1 MTQHD
6 ADGPPPAAGLA
17 PGETGTE
24 LKRGLTNRHI
34 QFIALGSAI
43 GTGLFYGSASAIAM
57 AGPAV
62 LLVYLVAGFAVFMVM
77 RALGEMAVRHP
88 IPGSFGQY
96 AARYLGPFAG
106 YVTGWTF
113 VFEMAVVAIADVT
126 AFAVYMSFWFPE
138 TPAWIWIGAVILF
151 IGAINTRN
159 VKTFGELEFWLSS
172 IKVLAIIAMIVG
184 GIALMIMG
192 VSYAPGAAPGPHN
205 LVDHGGFAPQ
215 GVWGMLASLS
225 VVVFAFGGIETIGI
239 TAGES
244 DDPGRTIPRAINAVP
259 FRILL
264 FYIGALG
271 VIMSLVPWDSIDGE
285 TSPFV
290 QIFDALGVPWAPS
303 ILNIVVITAAISAIN
318 ADTYGAGRV
327 LFGLA
332 RQGHAPKAFASV
344 SRTGVPWLTVIGML
358 LVLAL
363 GAVLNTVMTNVF
375 QVIASIATFATVWV
389 WLMILLSHLAMR
401 REIALKGRPESDFK
415 VPLWPVA
422 SWAAVGFVVLVIV
435 VLGIVPAT
443 RGALLVGVVWL
454 LLLGVGYLFIRGRGH
469 ARPDLEDHT
478 STLPQVPPRG

>member
-1 MTQHD
+1 MTHHD
-6 ADGPPPAAGLA
+6 PARQPAADLA
-17 PGETGTE
+17 PGREGTE
-24 LKRGLTNRHI
+24 LKRGLSNRHI

-43 GTGLFYGSASAIAM
+43 GTGLFYGSASAISM
-57 AGPAV
+57 AGPSV
-62 LLVYLVAGFAVFMVM
+62 LLVYLIAGLAVFMVM
-77 RALGEMAVRHP
+77 RALGELAVRHP
-88 IPGSFGQY
+88 LPGSFGQY

-126 AFAVYMSFWFPE
+126 AFAVYMSFWFPG
-138 TPAWIWIGAVILF
+138 TPAWIWITAVILF

-159 VKTFGELEFWLSS
+159 VRTFGELEFWLSS

-184 GIALMIMG
+184 GIALMVMG
-192 VSYAPGAAPGPHN
+192 VSYAPDASPGPHN
-205 LVDHGGFAPQ
+205 LLDHGGFMPEGA
-215 GVWGMLASLS
+215 WGLLASLS

-244 DDPGRTIPRAINAVP
+244 DDPGHAIPRAINAVP

-264 FYIGALG
+264 FYIMALG

-303 ILNIVVITAAISAIN
+303 ILNLVVITAAISAIN

-327 LFGLA
+327 LYGLA
-332 RQGHAPKAFASV
+332 QQGHAPKVFARV
-344 SRTGVPWLTVIGML
+344 SRTGVPWLTVLGML

-363 GAVLNTVMTNVF
+363 GAVLNTVMTDVF
-375 QVIASIATFATVWV
+375 VFIASIATFATVWV

-401 REIALKGRPESDFK
+401 RELGLRGGPESEFK

-422 SWAAVGFVVLVIV
+422 SWAAVAFVLLVIV
-435 VLGIVPAT
+435 VLGIIPDT
-443 RGALLVGVVWL
+443 RMALVIGVGWL
-454 LLLGVGYLFIRGRGH
+454 LLLGIGYLFIRGRGH
-469 ARPDLEDHT
+469 ARPELDDRT
-478 STLPQVPPRG
+478 ATNPRVRRD

>member
-1 MTQHD
+1 MSSAPT
-6 ADGPPPAAGLA
+6 PAAPRPAGGGPEA
-17 PGETGTE
+17 PGQQLT
-24 LKRGLTNRHI
+24 RGLTNRHI

-43 GTGLFYGSASAIAM
+43 GTGLFYGSASAIQM

-62 LLVYLVAGFAVFMVM
+62 LLVYLVAGMAVFMVM

-88 IPGSFGQY
+88 VPGSFGQY

-113 VFEMAVVAIADVT
+113 VFEMAVVAVADVT
-126 AFAVYMSFWFPE
+126 AFAIYMSFWFPG
-138 TPAWIWIGAVILF
+138 TPAWIWISAVILF

-172 IKVLAIIAMIVG
+172 IKVVAIIAMIVG

-205 LVDHGGFAPQ
+205 LFDHGGFVPEGA
-215 GVWGMLASLS
+215 WGMLAALS

-244 DDPGRTIPRAINAVP
+244 DNPGRTIPRAINAVP

-290 QIFDALGVPWAPS
+290 QIFDSLGIPWAPS

-332 RQGHAPKAFASV
+332 QQGHAPKAFAKV
-344 SRTGVPWLTVIGML
+344 SRAGVPWLTVIGML

-363 GAVLNTVMTNVF
+363 GAVLNTVMTDVF
-375 QVIASIATFATVWV
+375 TLIASIATFATVWV
-389 WLMILLSHLAMR
+389 WLMILLSHIAMR
-401 REIALKGRPESDFK
+401 REIALKNRPESEFK

-422 SWAAVGFVVLVIV
+422 SWAAVAFVLLVIV
-435 VLGIVPAT
+435 VLGIIPGT
-443 RGALLVGVVWL
+443 RIALIVGVVWL
-454 LLLGVGYLFIRGRGH
+454 LLLGVGYLFIRGAGH
-469 ARPDLEDHT
+469 DRPELDDHT
-478 STLPQVPPRG
+478 STLPQVDRR